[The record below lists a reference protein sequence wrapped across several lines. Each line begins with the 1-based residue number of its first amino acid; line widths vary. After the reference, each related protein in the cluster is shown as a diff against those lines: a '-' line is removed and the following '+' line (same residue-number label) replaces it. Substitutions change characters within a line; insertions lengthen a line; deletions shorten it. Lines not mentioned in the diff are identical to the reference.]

1 MNPKSTHSNR
11 KHIVSALFTAQLP
24 NVPEINSVKYH
35 THNQFIKNA
44 AVCLV
49 NFNSWITHL
58 RIINKNK
65 TMWRQS
71 VKQ

>member
-49 NFNSWITHL
+49 NFNS
-58 RIINKNK
+58 
-65 TMWRQS
+65 
-71 VKQ
+71 